1 MKKYIIQWAEKHTMS
16 GIEADS
22 PEEAITKIQDG
33 EITEEVENGDIV
45 ELVDGPTAVE
55 ETPLE

>member
-1 MKKYIIQWAEKHTMS
+1 MKKYIISWNEKHTLS
-16 GIEADS
+16 GIEAES